1 MGEAKR
7 NLEEVRA
14 QMMRVAE
21 GWMLEPTD
29 WEARMVEEVR
39 KLPRIEVRRL
49 PSAMLDYMRMQPG
62 DCHANTYFMERE
74 DPEKTHKR
82 VVGWMIADGQLVL
95 HSVVERLGETVCVTP
110 APRGAGD
117 SFTFIPDSAILCE
130 EIDGKFVHSRGG
142 ERIKFGL
149 RVDPAATIA
158 FSNVLLERL
167 RSGMNPYKAMEIAP
181 PDIPV

>member
-39 KLPRIEVRRL
+39 QLPRRKVKRL
-49 PSAMLDYMRMQPG
+49 PPDMLAYMRMQPG

-74 DPEKTHKR
+74 DPENLHKR
-82 VVGWMIADGQLVL
+82 VIGWMIADGQLVL
-95 HSVVERLGETVCVTP
+95 HSVVERLGEMVCVTP
-110 APRGAGD
+110 GPRGDED
-117 SFTFIPDSAILCE
+117 SFLFIPDSAILCE
-130 EIDGKFVHSRGG
+130 EIEGRFVHSRGG

-149 RVDPAATIA
+149 RVNPATTIA
-158 FSNVLLERL
+158 FSNLLLERL
-167 RSGMNPYKAMEIAP
+167 RSGMNPYKAMEVAP
-181 PDIPV
+181 PHIPF